1 MHPHLVRRASRA
13 GRTLGLL
20 ALVLSLPAAAFAQK
34 HPITHEDVLTA
45 KRIGAPVVSPDG
57 KWAVFQVSEP
67 AYDEKD
73 QASDLWVVAT
83 DGSAAPRRLTATK
96 GGERS
101 PAKRSASRT
110 SRRARGRRSGAP
122 TARRSSSPAT
132 STRARSQ
139 TRRTGR
145 RPRSA

>member
-57 KWAVFQVSEP
+57 KWAVFQVTEP

-73 QASDLWVVAT
+73 QASDLWIVAT
-83 DGSAAPRRLTATK
+83 DGSAVPRRLTATK
-96 GGERS
+96 SGE
-101 PAKRSASRT
+101 
-110 SRRARGRRSGAP
+110 SGAAWSP
-122 TARRSSSPAT
+122 DGHRIAFSARREGDEAAQIYVIDVAQP
-132 STRARSQ
+132 
-139 TRRTGR
+139 
-145 RPRSA
+145 